1 MKKVLFAA
9 VALLATALT
18 GVVTV
23 GSDAGSDTRPTRYV
37 VVYDLNASPAVARG
51 AVARAGGRV
60 VRENVKVGVATA
72 ISSRHDF
79 LAKASRESALAGV
92 ARNKPLGSVGKPAF
106 RKFSAKQL
114 KAQIRAGKGLRP
126 LRHAGT
132 YLGGPG
138 QHEPLAAKQ
147 WDMRMIN
154 ATPEG
159 SYSKERGDKKVL
171 VGVLD
176 TGVDASHP
184 DIAPNFNRALSR
196 NFTVDIPSAGG
207 FVIDGPCEVEPDHS
221 CTDPADVDENLHGT
235 HVASTI
241 AAPINKL
248 GIAGVAP
255 DVSIVNLRAGQDSG
269 YFFLQPSVD
278 ALTFAADHGID
289 VVNMSY
295 FIDPWW
301 MNCVNNPADD
311 STEQLE
317 QRTIIAATQRALDY
331 AHLHGVTMIAA
342 EGNEHADLGHPTG
355 DTISPDF
362 PDDSVKSPP
371 RPVDNSCMIL
381 PTEGNHVMS
390 VSSLGPLERKA
401 DYSNYGL
408 EQTTVSAPGGWFR
421 EDPWQPTLPA
431 AERTRLGTPNQ
442 ILAALPE
449 FVARTTPGLLNP
461 DGTPATLSVER
472 DCAAGACGYY
482 IWIQGTSMAS
492 PHAVGVAALIIS
504 KYGDKRG
511 GGIAMDPDAVEA
523 MLTST
528 ARDHACPEPRLFTYI
543 NKGRDAAF
551 NALCEGDAEFNG
563 FYGHG
568 IVDALAAVSTP
579 RGLGK

>member
-311 STEQLE
+311 STEKLE

-371 RPVDNSCMIL
+371 RPVDNSCMI
-381 PTEGNHVMS
+381 PADRRQ
-390 VSSLGPLERKA
+390 PCDER
-401 DYSNYGL
+401 
-408 EQTTVSAPGGWFR
+408 Q
-421 EDPWQPTLPA
+421 
-431 AERTRLGTPNQ
+431 
-442 ILAALPE
+442 LA
-449 FVARTTPGLLNP
+449 G
-461 DGTPATLSVER
+461 
-472 DCAAGACGYY
+472 AAGAEGRLLELRPRADDC
-482 IWIQGTSMAS
+482 
-492 PHAVGVAALIIS
+492 VGSRRLVPRRSVAAHAS
-504 KYGDKRG
+504 GCRADAPRDAEPDPG
-511 GGIAMDPDAVEA
+511 GAARVRRPHDA
-523 MLTST
+523 
-528 ARDHACPEPRLFTYI
+528 RPPQP
-543 NKGRDAAF
+543 GRDARH
-551 NALCEGDAEFNG
+551 ALGRARLRGRRVRLLHLDPGD
-563 FYGHG
+563 
-568 IVDALAAVSTP
+568 VDGVTACCR
-579 RGLGK
+579 RGRPDHLQVR